1 MIDVIKKSGAGGN
14 VLNITIEGDPT
25 PQSRPRFR
33 RIGKFVSTYDIL
45 SKEKKELGAV
55 IKCKIKMSPI
65 ETPIT
70 MMITFHMPIPKSLKG
85 ISENDVHVKRPDI
98 DNLAKYVLDMLNGI
112 AYKDDNQ
119 IFELN
124 LLKTYS
130 KHSRTD
136 VVIIY

>member
-1 MIDVIKKSGAGGN
+1 MINVNKKSSGGGK

-33 RIGKFVSTYDIL
+33 RIGKFVSTYDTL
-45 SKEKKELGAV
+45 SKKKKELGEV
-55 IKCKIKMSPI
+55 IKSQIKMKPI
-65 ETPIT
+65 ESPIT
-70 MMITFHMPIPKSLKG
+70 MMLTFHMPIPKSIKG
-85 ISENDVHVKRPDI
+85 IEENDVHVKRPDI

-130 KHSRTD
+130 KRPRTEII
-136 VVIIY
+136 IIY